1 VTLGKEVHVRRWK
14 PFLIAVI
21 LVAAGVG
28 FLFLPL
34 RTWFVQLQGE
44 VGSLGAIGPVVV
56 AVAYVAMT
64 VLLIPG
70 SALTIGAG
78 TIFGLWVGA
87 LVVLVGAN
95 VGALCSFLLTRTF
108 LRDKVARWAVAKPTF
123 ASLDRAIG
131 QAGFKMVVL
140 SRLSPAFPFTL
151 LNYVLG
157 LTTVRTGS
165 YVLANLLGMLPGIF
179 LYAYIGATAGEA
191 LTGGS
196 TSSASLFQPTLHIVG
211 LLATVAVVVIVTRLA
226 RKALAEMEDARPM
239 PNLNVTEVR

>member
-1 VTLGKEVHVRRWK
+1 VTAS
-14 PFLIAVI
+14 I
-21 LVAAGVG
+21 G

-34 RTWFVQLQGE
+34 RTWFVQLQGG
-44 VGSLGAIGPVVV
+44 VGSLGALGPAVV

-87 LVVLVGAN
+87 LVVIVGAN
-95 VGALCSFLLTRTF
+95 VGALGSFLLARTF
-108 LRDKVARWAVAKPTF
+108 LRENVARWAEANPTF

-131 QAGFKMVVL
+131 QAGFKMVML
-140 SRLSPAFPFTL
+140 SRLSPAFPFTI
-151 LNYVLG
+151 LNYALG

-179 LYAYIGATAGEA
+179 LYTYIGATVGEA
-191 LTGGS
+191 LIGDS
-196 TSSASLFQPTLHIVG
+196 ASSAGLFQRTLHIVG

>member
-1 VTLGKEVHVRRWK
+1 MRNGKT
-14 PFLIAVI
+14 FLIAVT
-21 LVAAGVG
+21 LVAASVG

-34 RTWFVQLQGE
+34 RAWFVQLQGG

-78 TIFGLWVGA
+78 SIFGLLVGA
-87 LVVLVGAN
+87 LVVIVGAN
-95 VGALCSFLLTRTF
+95 VGALCSFLLARTF
-108 LRDKVARWAVAKPTF
+108 LRKKVARWAEANPTF

-131 QAGFKMVVL
+131 QAGFKMVLL

-151 LNYVLG
+151 LNYLLG

-179 LYAYIGATAGEA
+179 LYVYLGATAGEA

-196 TSSASLFQPTLHIVG
+196 ARSVGLFQHTLHIVG

-226 RKALAEMEDARPM
+226 RKAIAETEDARPM